1 MPELS
6 SADHGASP
14 PEICIPRQYNA
25 AFDLIQR
32 NLRSGRADRVAFI
45 DDFGSC
51 TYSELD
57 RRSNAFANVL
67 RALGIAVENR
77 IVLCLHDTIDFPTS
91 FLGAIKAGV
100 GPVAVNTLLTHA
112 HYEYMLRDNRARV
125 AGVSAAR
132 LPLPRPP
139 L

>member
-100 GPVAVNTLLTHA
+100 GPVAVNTLLTQPDH
-112 HYEYMLRDNRARV
+112 EYMPAASRARV
-125 AGVSAAR
+125 PVLSAPP
-132 LPLPRPP
+132 LPLPQP